1 MEAKEKPAGGVKI
14 PTGND
19 KVGETPS
26 TESIS
31 YRLPYGQAVPFVA
44 YEKVAGGAKGLV
56 RLGQEVCPKFDKS
69 NYSKAKKPDETGVT
83 LYRPIIKA
91 WQGAYPEIAAKQ
103 PRRHE
108 SQDRPHKITLRVSKA
123 LYRQLQQAQ
132 RGRTMQDTIMDMI
145 MDCMINPNRTRTEL
159 WTENTVLKAQII
171 KLKGETEK

>member
-1 MEAKEKPAGGVKI
+1 MGAKEKPVGGVKT
-14 PTGND
+14 PTGTD
-19 KVGETPS
+19 KAGGTPPAD
-26 TESIS
+26 SIS
-31 YRLPYGQAVPFVA
+31 YRLPFGQAVPFIA

-108 SQDRPHKITLRVSKA
+108 AADRPHKITLRVSNE
-123 LYRQLQQAQ
+123 LYTQLQQAQ
-132 RGRTMQDTIMDMI
+132 KGRTMQNTIMEML
-145 MDCMINPNRTRTEL
+145 MDCLMNSGKTRTEL
-159 WTENTVLKAQII
+159 WAENTVLKAQII